1 MISGSNQCECE
12 RRLINLYSESHK
24 WLLNSANKITRNRE
38 ESEDLVQ
45 ELYIYL
51 HEKCNHKLFWG
62 TNSYNLFYCSKF
74 LHSRFI
80 NKTKKLNR
88 TTLVEDV
95 WSNEIDIPYDEERDL
110 IIQKAHEEVIDELR
124 RLSTTRMWPAAK
136 IFELYWMSD
145 DTLDQVA
152 RKINIS
158 KSTTFLAVKKIR
170 KYLEQVINNPF
181 DEKKY

>member
-1 MISGSNQCECE
+1 M
-12 RRLINLYSESHK
+12 
-24 WLLNSANKITRNRE
+24 
-38 ESEDLVQ
+38 
-45 ELYIYL
+45 
-51 HEKCNHKLFWG
+51 
-62 TNSYNLFYCSKF
+62 
-74 LHSRFI
+74 
-80 NKTKKLNR
+80 
-88 TTLVEDV
+88 VEDV

-145 DTLDQVA
+145 DTLDEVA